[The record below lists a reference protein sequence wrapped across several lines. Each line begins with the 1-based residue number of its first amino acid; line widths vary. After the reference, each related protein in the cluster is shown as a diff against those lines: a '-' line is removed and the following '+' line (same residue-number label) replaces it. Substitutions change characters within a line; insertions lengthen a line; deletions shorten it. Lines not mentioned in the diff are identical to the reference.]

1 MFKMTLEYP
10 NFVGEKVTETLR
22 FNFSEDEMLLLAKDD
37 PEFNALYISTMLH
50 EEETMKM
57 YMLLRKLVLLSYGE
71 LSDDAKHFRKNEQI
85 TTDFRQSAA
94 FDKVIDK
101 FVGEDAEKTINEFI
115 YNVFPSKFAEE
126 IKKHNVE
133 GIKSIEDFK
142 NR

>member
-37 PEFNALYISTMLH
+37 PEFNALYISTMLR
-50 EEETMKM
+50 EEDTMKM
-57 YMLLRKLVLLSYGE
+57 YMLLRKLILLSYGE
-71 LSDDAKHFRKNEQI
+71 LSDDAKHFRKSEQI

-94 FDKVIDK
+94 FDKVVDK
-101 FVGEDAEKTINEFI
+101 FVGEDAEDIVQKFI
-115 YNVFPSKFAEE
+115 YEVFPSKFAEE
-126 IKKHNVE
+126 IKKQN
-133 GIKSIEDFK
+133 IKSIEDFK

>member
-1 MFKMTLEYP
+1 M
-10 NFVGEKVTETLR
+10 
-22 FNFSEDEMLLLAKDD
+22 
-37 PEFNALYISTMLH
+37 
-50 EEETMKM
+50 
-57 YMLLRKLVLLSYGE
+57 
-71 LSDDAKHFRKNEQI
+71 SDDAKHFRKNEQI